1 MNVGRAL
8 TLAAVCLV
16 ASACYH
22 QQVMSGRTPGTT
34 IVAKPWTPTWIF
46 GLVPATPI
54 DVTQQCGR
62 AGVAIVET
70 QQTVP
75 NWLVGLVTLGI
86 FTPIDVKVTCA
97 RLGIVTQR
105 RDVLR
110 CTRRISIAAGSGVRG
125 SRRGIAADPTR
136 CSHSLLNRPLNTR
149 EDYNA
154 S

>member
-97 RLGIVTQR
+97 SGSASLPSGATFYVARDASQSQREAVFAAAVAESQRTQHA
-105 RDVLR
+105 VLIR
-110 CTRRISIAAGSGVRG
+110 
-125 SRRGIAADPTR
+125 
-136 CSHSLLNRPLNTR
+136 
-149 EDYNA
+149 Y
-154 S
+154 